1 MKTTIIFLATI
12 FCGFT
17 SLAQNKKADAQAI
30 EKQVDAMVTS
40 WNNHSYKDMDKY
52 TTADCDWVN
61 IVGMWWKNRKE
72 VQFAHQAYHDKM
84 FKKTPM
90 QKKSATIRFV
100 SPTVALVHFTS
111 HVGSFVTP
119 DGHQMPEAD
128 DLALLVFVK
137 QNGKWLMT
145 AGENVVIDPMAQ
157 KNDPVKYM
165 KK

>member
-1 MKTTIIFLATI
+1 MKTTIILLAAVL
-12 FCGFT
+12 CSFT
-17 SLAQNKKADAQAI
+17 TLAQNKKADAQAI

-40 WNNHSYKDMDKY
+40 WNNHNYNDMDKY

-72 VQFAHQAYHDKM
+72 VQFAHQVYHDKM
-84 FKKTPM
+84 FNKTPM

-111 HVGSFVTP
+111 HIGSFVTP
-119 DGHQMPEAD
+119 DGHPMPEAD

-145 AGENVVIDPMAQ
+145 AGENVVIDPLAQ
-157 KNDPVKYM
+157 KNDPVKFM
-165 KK
+165 PK